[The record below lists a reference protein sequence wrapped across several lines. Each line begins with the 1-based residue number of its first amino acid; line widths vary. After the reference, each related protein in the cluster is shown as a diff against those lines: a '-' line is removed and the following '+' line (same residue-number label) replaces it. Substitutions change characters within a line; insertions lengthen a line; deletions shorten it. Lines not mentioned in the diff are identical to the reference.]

1 MRNSLEP
8 EIVGA
13 ALVTS
18 GQPWRGV
25 EFHPELGSTNS
36 RLKDLLSGAA
46 EGQGPY
52 AHRLGARAGALW
64 WVVLTDHQT
73 GGRGRLGRVWEVPD
87 RASVAV
93 SVSVPVLDPAG
104 VGWLP
109 LLSGL
114 ALARALRSVTAGAGH
129 ALAPQL
135 KWPND
140 VLLPEDGDRKV
151 SGILCE
157 LVERPPR
164 SWDADGEGDGFGEP
178 GAAGAAGAAAP
189 AAPHH
194 AVVVGTGVNVSQD
207 RDELPVDTATSIALT
222 GIRVRREDVVVAY
235 LHELAAIVGAG
246 VNAQLGVAD
255 GARDAYR
262 EACATL
268 GADVRVHLPT
278 GEPVEGTAVDVDDT
292 GALVVET
299 VRGRRAL
306 AAGDVVHVR
315 RR

>member
-1 MRNSLEP
+1 VRNSLEP

-25 EFHPELGSTNS
+25 EFHPALGSTNS
-36 RLKDLLSGAA
+36 RLRELLTGVA
-46 EGQGPY
+46 EGIGPD
-52 AHRLGARAGALW
+52 ASLLASADGALW

-73 GGRGRLGRVWEVPD
+73 GGRGRLGRAWEVPD

-93 SVSVPVLDPAG
+93 SAAVPVTDVRNAADASGASDASDASGL
-104 VGWLP
+104 GWLP
-109 LLSGL
+109 LLAGL
-114 ALARALRSVTAGAGH
+114 ALARAITATTERAGH
-129 ALAPQL
+129 ALSPRL

-157 LVERPPR
+157 LVDVPGPTPR
-164 SWDADGEGDGFGEP
+164 R
-178 GAAGAAGAAAP
+178 
-189 AAPHH
+189 
-194 AVVVGTGVNVSQD
+194 AVVVGTGVNVDQD
-207 RDELPVDTATSIALT
+207 RDELPVDTATSVALT
-222 GIRVRREDVVVAY
+222 GVRVRREDLVVAY
-235 LHELAAIVGAG
+235 LHELAALVGPGVGAR
-246 VNAQLGVAD
+246 LGAD

-262 EACATL
+262 EACSTL
-268 GADVRVHLPT
+268 GQVVRVHLPV
-278 GEPVEGTAVDVDDT
+278 GEPVEGIAVAVDDT
-292 GALVVET
+292 GALVVDT
-299 VRGRRAL
+299 PSGRRAF

>member
-1 MRNSLEP
+1 VRNSLEP

-18 GQPWRGV
+18 GLPWRGV
-25 EFHPELGSTNS
+25 EFHPALDSTNS
-36 RLKDLLSGAA
+36 RLKELLAGA
-46 EGQGPY
+46 EGQGAY

-73 GGRGRLGRVWEVPD
+73 CGRGRLGRTWEVPD
-87 RASVAV
+87 RASIAV
-93 SVSVPVLDPAG
+93 SVSVPVLDTVG

-109 LLSGL
+109 LLAGL
-114 ALARALRSVTAGAGH
+114 ALTRAIHAATGAAGH
-129 ALAPQL
+129 ALSPRL

-140 VLLPEDGDRKV
+140 VLLPEDDDRKV

-157 LVERPPR
+157 LVETRLPEGPR
-164 SWDADGEGDGFGEP
+164 
-178 GAAGAAGAAAP
+178 
-189 AAPHH
+189 H
-194 AVVVGTGVNVSQD
+194 AVVVGAGVNVSQD
-207 RDELPVDTATSIALT
+207 REELPVDTATSISLT
-222 GIRVRREDVVVAY
+222 GVRVGREELVIRY
-235 LHELAAIVGAG
+235 LTELAALVGDGVDGRLGAG
-246 VNAQLGVAD
+246 AP
-255 GARDAYR
+255 RDAYR

-268 GADVRVHLPT
+268 GSDVRVHLPT
-278 GEPVEGTAVDVDDT
+278 GDAVEGRAVDVDDT

-299 VRGRRAL
+299 ERGRRGL

>member
-1 MRNSLEP
+1 VRNPLEP

-18 GQPWRGV
+18 GLPWRGV
-25 EFHPELGSTNS
+25 EFHPALASTNS
-36 RLKDLLSGAA
+36 RLKELLTGDA

-52 AHRLGARAGALW
+52 AHRLGAPAGALW
-64 WVVLTDHQT
+64 WIVLTDHQT

-109 LLSGL
+109 LLAGL
-114 ALARALRSVTAGAGH
+114 ALTRAVHGVTGAAGH
-129 ALAPQL
+129 ALSPRL

-157 LVERPPR
+157 LVETRLPGGPR
-164 SWDADGEGDGFGEP
+164 
-178 GAAGAAGAAAP
+178 
-189 AAPHH
+189 H

-207 RDELPVDTATSIALT
+207 REELPVDTATSIALT
-222 GIRVRREDVVVAY
+222 GVRVAREDLVVAY
-235 LHELAAIVGAG
+235 LTELAALVGDG
-246 VNAQLGVAD
+246 VDGRLGS
-255 GARDAYR
+255 GAARTAYR

-268 GADVRVHLPT
+268 GSDVRVHLPT
-278 GEPVEGTAVDVDDT
+278 GDPVEGRAVEVDDS

-299 VRGRRAL
+299 ERGRRAL

>member
-8 EIVGA
+8 EIVCA

-25 EFHPELGSTNS
+25 EFHPAIGSTNS
-36 RLKDLLSGAA
+36 RLRELLTGAA
-46 EGQGPY
+46 EGIGPD
-52 AHRLGARAGALW
+52 ASRLASADGALW

-93 SVSVPVLDPAG
+93 SAAVPVVDAAG
-104 VGWLP
+104 TAGASGLGWLP
-109 LLSGL
+109 LLAGL
-114 ALARALRSVTAGAGH
+114 ALARAITATTERAGH
-129 ALAPQL
+129 ALSPRL

-157 LVERPPR
+157 LVDVPGPVPR
-164 SWDADGEGDGFGEP
+164 R
-178 GAAGAAGAAAP
+178 
-189 AAPHH
+189 
-194 AVVVGTGVNVSQD
+194 AVVVGTGVNVDQD
-207 RDELPVDTATSIALT
+207 RDELPVDTATSLALT
-222 GIRVRREDVVVAY
+222 GVRVRREDVVVAY
-235 LHELAAIVGAG
+235 LRELAALVGAG
-246 VNAQLGVAD
+246 VGGGLGAD

-262 EACATL
+262 QACSTL
-268 GADVRVHLPT
+268 GQVVRVHLPV
-278 GEPVEGTAVDVDDT
+278 GEPVEGTAVAVDDT
-292 GALVVET
+292 GALVVDT
-299 VRGRRAL
+299 PSGRRAF

>member
-25 EFHPELGSTNS
+25 EFHPAIGSTNS
-36 RLKDLLSGAA
+36 RLRDLLTGTAD
-46 EGQGPY
+46 GIGPD
-52 AHRLGARAGALW
+52 ASRLASADGALW

-73 GGRGRLGRVWEVPD
+73 GGRGRLGRAWEVPD

-93 SVSVPVLDPAG
+93 SAAVPVGDATAG
-104 VGWLP
+104 TDGADAADASGLGWLP
-109 LLSGL
+109 LLAGL
-114 ALARALRSVTAGAGH
+114 ALARAITVTTERAGH
-129 ALAPQL
+129 ALAPRL

-157 LVERPPR
+157 LVDVPGPTPR
-164 SWDADGEGDGFGEP
+164 R
-178 GAAGAAGAAAP
+178 
-189 AAPHH
+189 
-194 AVVVGTGVNVSQD
+194 AVVVGTGVNVDQD
-207 RDELPVDTATSIALT
+207 RDELPVDTATSVALT
-222 GIRVRREDVVVAY
+222 GVRVRREDLVVAY
-235 LHELAAIVGAG
+235 LHELAALVGTGVGAR
-246 VNAQLGVAD
+246 LGAD

-268 GADVRVHLPT
+268 GQVVRVHLPV
-278 GEPVEGTAVDVDDT
+278 GEPVEGTAVAVDDT
-292 GALVVET
+292 GALVVDT
-299 VRGRRAL
+299 AAGRRAF

>member
-25 EFHPELGSTNS
+25 EFHPAIGSTNS
-36 RLKDLLSGAA
+36 RLRELLTGAA
-46 EGQGPY
+46 EGIGPD
-52 AHRLGARAGALW
+52 ASRLASADGALW

-73 GGRGRLGRVWEVPD
+73 GGRGRLGRAWEVPD

-93 SVSVPVLDPAG
+93 SAAVPVDGPADDPAG
-104 VGWLP
+104 ATGLGWLP
-109 LLSGL
+109 LLAGL
-114 ALARALRSVTAGAGH
+114 ALARAITSTTERAGH
-129 ALAPQL
+129 ALSPRL

-157 LVERPPR
+157 LVDVPGPAPR
-164 SWDADGEGDGFGEP
+164 R
-178 GAAGAAGAAAP
+178 
-189 AAPHH
+189 
-194 AVVVGTGVNVSQD
+194 AVVVGTGVNVDQD
-207 RDELPVDTATSIALT
+207 RDELPVDTATSVALT
-222 GIRVRREDVVVAY
+222 GVRVRREDLVVAY
-235 LHELAAIVGAG
+235 LHELAALVGPGVGAG
-246 VNAQLGVAD
+246 LGAD

-262 EACATL
+262 AACSTL
-268 GADVRVHLPT
+268 GQVVRVHLPV
-278 GEPVEGTAVDVDDT
+278 GEPVEGTAVAVDET
-292 GALVVET
+292 GALVVDT
-299 VRGRRAL
+299 PSGRRAF